1 MNISKI
7 VTVAAIFI
15 FGLGSGIVV
24 NKYVFAG
31 DVAASNVG
39 ATEPSE
45 KKPLYWQ
52 APMDPGFRSDNP
64 GKSPMG
70 MELIPVYADEGAN
83 DDGRNLVR
91 INPVVQN
98 NIGVRTAIVG
108 SSDQTPKINTVGTIQ
123 IDDDRTSVVDVRT
136 QGWIENMP
144 IKAVGD
150 EIKKGQLLFQLYS
163 RPLVSAQEEYLQA
176 QRMGRDNLVRAT
188 RSRLLSLGM
197 HARTIERLTTDGK
210 SIRLMNIYAPQNGIV
225 TVMGAGEGAFV
236 KPGMNILKL
245 VDLKTVWA
253 IADVFEDQVHQVK
266 PGQEVIMHMGGMP
279 GREWKGKVEYVY
291 PTVNAKART
300 VQVRISFDNKD
311 GLLRPDMFAR
321 LTILTDHKNGGAK
334 SIVSIPREAL
344 IRTGRSER
352 VILALGDGYYQPA
365 QVVSGQEIGD
375 DIEILSGLS
384 AGEKIVISSQ
394 FLLDSEAS
402 LRGTLLRLTP
412 ENSAEVTDMDGTT
425 SIGLAKGTVISLMKD
440 HGMVTVDHEPIEMLD
455 WPAMIMQF
463 SIDKNLLADIAVG
476 DHVTISV
483 LSTPDENGN
492 YTLSHIEQMQMPETS
507 KNPESDGETKQ

>member
-7 VTVAAIFI
+7 MTIAGIFI
-15 FGLGSGIVV
+15 LGLGSGVAV
-24 NKYVFAG
+24 NKYIFSDGSAPHTA
-31 DVAASNVG
+31 DAS
-39 ATEPSE
+39 APAE
-45 KKPLYWQ
+45 KQVLYWQ
-52 APMDPGFRSDNP
+52 APMDKSFRSDNP

-70 MELIPVYADEGAN
+70 MDLIPVYAEDNAD

-108 SSDQTPKINTVGTIQ
+108 SSDQAPQIETVGTIQ

-136 QGWIENMP
+136 EGWIERMP

-176 QRMGRDNLVRAT
+176 QRMGRENLVRAT
-188 RSRLLSLGM
+188 KSRLLSLGM
-197 HARTIERLTTDGK
+197 NSRTIDRLTKDGK
-210 SIRLMNIYAPQNGIV
+210 SIRLMSIYAPQGGIV

-253 IADVFEDQVHQVK
+253 IADVFEDQVHQVR
-266 PGQEVIMHMGGMP
+266 PGQQVIMHMGGMP
-279 GREWKGKVEYVY
+279 GREWRGKVEYVY

-375 DIEILSGLS
+375 NIEILSGLK
-384 AGEKIVISSQ
+384 AGEKIVVSSQ

-412 ENSAEVTDMDGTT
+412 ENTSDTQNMDAAPA
-425 SIGLAKGTVISLMKD
+425 IGLAKGTVVSLMKG
-440 HGMVTVDHEPIEMLD
+440 HGMVTVDHEPIELLD
-455 WPAMIMQF
+455 WPSMIMQF
-463 SIDKNLLADIAVG
+463 TIDSDLLENIEVG

-483 LSTPDENGN
+483 LSTPDENGD
-492 YTLSHIEQMQMPETS
+492 YTLSHIEQMQMP
-507 KNPESDGETKQ
+507 KIDGEEEQ